1 MKKLIVALTVGLFIT
16 ALQAQELPL
25 FPKVKFKTN
34 RGDIVLELD
43 TARAPITVYNFLQYV
58 KSGHYDGTIFHRVI
72 PGFMIQGGAI
82 TTDYNEKQPGGPI
95 PNESGNGLSNQ
106 SGTIAM
112 ARTNLPHT
120 ATAQFFI
127 NVADNIKLDP
137 KPSRWGYAVFGTVIE
152 GMEVVDAIVAIPTGP
167 GGPFPTDVPQTMVII
182 EKATVIAEKA
192 ATIQE

>member
-1 MKKLIVALTVGLFIT
+1 MKKLIVALTLGLFIT
-16 ALQAQELPL
+16 ALQAQDLPL
-25 FPKVKFKTN
+25 YPKVKFKTN

-43 TARAPITVYNFLQYV
+43 TARAPITVYNFLEYV
-58 KSGHYDGTIFHRVI
+58 KTGHYDGTIFHRVI

-82 TTDYNEKQPGGPI
+82 TTDYNEKQSGGPI

-106 SGTIAM
+106 PGTIAM

>member
-1 MKKLIVALTVGLFIT
+1 MKKLIVALTVGLFIS

-82 TTDYNEKQPGGPI
+82 TTDYSEKEFGSPI

-106 SGTIAM
+106 PGTIAM

-120 ATAQFFI
+120 ATSQFFI

>member
-1 MKKLIVALTVGLFIT
+1 MKKLIVALTLGLFIT
-16 ALQAQELPL
+16 ALQAQDLPL
-25 FPKVKFKTN
+25 YPKVKFKTN

-43 TARAPITVYNFLQYV
+43 TARAPITVYNFLEYV

-82 TTDYNEKQPGGPI
+82 TTDYNEKQPGSPI

-106 SGTIAM
+106 PGTIAM

-152 GMEVVDAIVAIPTGP
+152 GMEVVDDVVAIPTGP

-182 EKATVIAEKA
+182 EKATVIADKA